1 MPSLPAQRKT
11 IAAISNPRTRQPP
24 KQPRAP
30 LTAEQKKQNRDDSE
44 KELGEMD
51 DEIQAWTKYTEETAQ
66 RLAERF
72 DKTPRYFLDIFYQG
86 GARMVN
92 SHTKVNAYNAFKS
105 EKAAECRENGEA
117 KRVPQLHVDY
127 HEEYAQLTG
136 EEKAE
141 LVERFTE
148 TRAEHKIRR
157 ATPRARVQDVANTA
171 HNIEMLLSS
180 LSRRVGIEGFFVIVK
195 STTDFNMEP
204 HWYFTSLELERYMPI
219 AVRKRWNSS
228 EVGGKLEAFA
238 VAGCDPINLLR
249 TAPQKA
255 AFAKGEIRDW
265 ISRLLVTITQNSD
278 AVMQYVNYEEDIVH
292 RYGIELVGWTPDKW
306 CNPSDLT
313 SSLTVLRELLDA
325 LKSGDCKFVKLSVEE
340 LKERIT
346 DYKEALAAG
355 EIVGKHRNTR
365 SDMGKKRKRA
375 GSDEDDGGDAHV
387 PAEPNTSMEPSPATT
402 AYSVQEPDDA
412 TPRSKRRK
420 TTFGKPRPAL
430 PRTAATTIKC
440 FPNPA
445 TGNLRKSKAAKAKNA
460 EKENQRDDD
469 TTRAAVERLKKGRAP
484 GSAGGRAFKSRAII
498 TDEDDDEQGTA
509 STSCTDGETHSVS
522 VEPIPAE
529 AAVATLL
536 ATVSA

>member
-51 DEIQAWTKYTEETAQ
+51 DEIHWP
-66 RLAERF
+66 ERF

-148 TRAEHKIRR
+148 TRAEHKIRAQHPVHESR
-157 ATPRARVQDVANTA
+157 TLRTPA

-228 EVGGKLEAFA
+228 EVRGKLEAFA

-355 EIVGKHRNTR
+355 EIVDN
-365 SDMGKKRKRA
+365 
-375 GSDEDDGGDAHV
+375 GGDAHV

-412 TPRSKRRK
+412 TPRSKCRK
-420 TTFGKPRPAL
+420 TTFGKPRPAP

-509 STSCTDGETHSVS
+509 STSRTDGETHSVS